1 MKRLAGM
8 VMLLAAGSALANG
21 NTNASSMAA
30 PAMDAQVAFW
40 TVGYTGADLASTQ
53 APCAAPEVP
62 EVSQRNLEIRSV
74 GRAINQWERCHA
86 GYMQQLTATPAHA
99 RIPAEV
105 LAAMSAQEREQAL
118 RHLEGVQAR
127 MVEEARTNASAAMA
141 RHDAWLLRTVAY
153 VSRENASIA
162 ASKLPVLRNQL
173 SARYE
178 SRSEREERREALR
191 RKGY

>member
-1 MKRLAGM
+1 MKRLAGIMM
-8 VMLLAAGSALANG
+8 VLAAGSAAASG
-21 NTNASSMAA
+21 NTDTSARHG

-40 TVGYTGADLASTQ
+40 TAEYTGADLASAQ
-53 APCAAPEVP
+53 AACAAPKVP

-86 GYMQQLTATPAHA
+86 GYMQQLTATPAQA

-105 LAAMSAQEREQAL
+105 LASMSDQQREQAL
-118 RHLEGVQAR
+118 RHVEGVQAR
-127 MVEEARTNASAAMA
+127 IVEESRTNASAAMA

-153 VSRENASIA
+153 VSHENASIA

-173 SARYE
+173 TARYE
-178 SRSEREERREALR
+178 ARSEREEQREARR